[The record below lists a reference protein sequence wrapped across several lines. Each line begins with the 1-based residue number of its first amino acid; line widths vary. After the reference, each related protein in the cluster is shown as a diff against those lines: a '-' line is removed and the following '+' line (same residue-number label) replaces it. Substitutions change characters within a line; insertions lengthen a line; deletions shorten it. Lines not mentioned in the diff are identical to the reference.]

1 VEKEDNR
8 DKMDKSLCSPR
19 RMHRVI
25 NRRFARIIEET
36 DVIHGMHEA
45 YFYSYSYTNQGE
57 GAKRTN
63 LVDK

>member
-1 VEKEDNR
+1 
-8 DKMDKSLCSPR
+8 MDKSLCSPR